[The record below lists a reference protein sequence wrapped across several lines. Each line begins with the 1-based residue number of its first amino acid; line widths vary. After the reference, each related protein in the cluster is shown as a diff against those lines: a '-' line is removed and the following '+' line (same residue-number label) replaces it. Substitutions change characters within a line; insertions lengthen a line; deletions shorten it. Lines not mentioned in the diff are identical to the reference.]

1 MQDREP
7 NIVTS
12 GLSGPITRDG
22 VSITLEIYRL
32 ESDTDW
38 SLEVVSN
45 HGTSIFWD
53 DRFKTDDLAL
63 AAFEQVVVEEGMAT
77 FLDAGNVVPFRR

>member
-38 SLEVVSN
+38 SLEVVNN
-45 HGTSIFWD
+45 HGTSIVWD